1 MAPFLQLPFCG
12 SDSRLE
18 VGKGVSDRERSEI
31 NATEKA
37 MVGRSVYK
45 QALHHPTVF
54 ILSHASM
61 KGQIRSQS
69 TFPGYGDGLLPQVC
83 TYEASSAVFQVV
95 SDLLY

>member
-1 MAPFLQLPFCG
+1 MSEG
-12 SDSRLE
+12 
-18 VGKGVSDRERSEI
+18 ERSEI

-37 MVGRSVYK
+37 MTSTSN
-45 QALHHPTVF
+45 ADPAVF
-54 ILSHASM
+54 ILSHAST

-69 TFPGYGDGLLPQVC
+69 TFPGYGDGLLPHVC